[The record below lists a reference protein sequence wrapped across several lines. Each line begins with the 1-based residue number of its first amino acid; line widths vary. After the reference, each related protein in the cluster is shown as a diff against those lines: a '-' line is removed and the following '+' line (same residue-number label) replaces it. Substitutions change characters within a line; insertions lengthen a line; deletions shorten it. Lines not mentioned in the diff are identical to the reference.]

1 MWLNETKPILKPMS
15 IPGISSIAILLACA
29 FLFYFFQPPFLQAQ
43 EEPPQFKPKHEISVT
58 LKLIQVYVTDSK
70 GLPLTDLEKENF
82 EVYDNGQ
89 RKNLTEFE
97 KHLHSFLL
105 SLQSEKDSA
114 VVASEAEPASRKFF
128 LFFDFV
134 YNNPKGLRA
143 TKKAALHFL
152 DNIIQADD
160 EIGIITYSLEGGLA
174 VREYLS
180 RDHLK
185 IRRFV
190 EAIGLKDYQSSVEN
204 LEARYWQQ
212 ATEENPLDVSQR
224 GGVGAGIWSKPEKD
238 PIMDSPNVSEEMK
251 RAFMTSESRVQ
262 ALTFLREMTRLAKAL
277 GYLPGIKHLILFSS
291 GIPYSLIYGMQTED
305 KSRGSWRQDWGQTQ
319 LQYYLDDMQ
328 KAISHANLVVYAF
341 DTEDSVARI
350 NQDLRLTGIL
360 TLGKIAD
367 YSGGKYFGNIHNYTR
382 GLEEVQKI
390 TGCYYVLG
398 YYVDTQWDGQYH
410 EVKVRVNRPKT
421 RVYAQKGYF
430 NPKSFK
436 ELTPI
441 EKQLHLVD
449 LCLSEKPLLQEP
461 LALESG
467 GFSFYEKGKENL
479 ILWTRLVRE
488 EMAKLAGNKLEL
500 LFVIFDNEGSITA
513 MERRKIKLSSLPA
526 TEAGIVYFSPTF
538 ELPAGQYRCR
548 VVMRNLENGQS
559 ALGSSDLSLSGEQPG
574 KLTLGLPALL
584 TAGQI
589 SEYDNSPLFFPP
601 GWNRYALTSSQ
612 LKAGTEEFYALLICS
627 SPATDSPEME
637 FKSVLIQAR
646 DSRAETIASEL
657 QPLSGR
663 HETGQTAFL
672 ARLKTRPLEPGSY
685 HLYIHITEKTTGA
698 RAVRSLSLTVTA
710 PLPNTRSR
718 LDTMS

>member
-1 MWLNETKPILKPMS
+1 MRLHKTLRIPKPAKRRGASPIAFWLTFSFL
-15 IPGISSIAILLACA
+15 
-29 FLFYFFQPPFLQAQ
+29 FLFYFIHPWFILAQ

-70 GLPLTDLEKENF
+70 GQPLTDLEKEDF
-82 EVYDNGQ
+82 EVFDNGQ

-105 SLQSEKDSA
+105 PPESEK
-114 VVASEAEPASRKFF
+114 ASEIATRETEPASRKFF

-143 TKKAALHFL
+143 TRKAALHFL
-152 DNIIQADD
+152 DYIIQADD

-180 RDHLK
+180 RDHGK

-190 EAIGLKDYQSSVEN
+190 EAIGLKDYQGSVEN

-251 RAFMTSESRVQ
+251 RAFMTSENRVQ
-262 ALTFLREMTRLAKAL
+262 ALTFLREMTKLSKAL

-291 GIPYSLIYGMQTED
+291 GIPYSLIYGIQTED
-305 KSRGSWRQDWGQTQ
+305 KSGGTWRQDWGQTQ

-367 YSGGKYFGNIHNYTR
+367 YSGGKYFGNIHNYNR

-398 YYVDTQWDGQYH
+398 YYVDAQWDGQYH

-421 RVYAQKGYF
+421 KVYAQKGYF
-430 NPKSFK
+430 NPKPFK
-436 ELTPI
+436 DLTAL

-461 LALESG
+461 LALESS

-500 LFVIFDNEGSITA
+500 LFVIFDKEDSIVA
-513 MERRKIKLSSLPA
+513 LERRKIKLSSLPE
-526 TEAGIVYFSPTF
+526 TEAGTVYFSLPF
-538 ELPAGQYRCR
+538 ELPAGTYRGR
-548 VVMRNLENGQS
+548 VVMRNLDTGQS
-559 ALGSSDLSLSGEQPG
+559 ALGSSDLVLGGQQPG
-574 KLTLGLPALL
+574 ELTLGLPALL
-584 TAGQI
+584 TVGQI
-589 SEYDNSPLFFPP
+589 SEHDNSPLFFPP
-601 GWNRYALTSSQ
+601 GWNRYTLVTPR
-612 LKAGTEEFYALLICS
+612 LKTGTEEFYVLLICS
-627 SPATDSPEME
+627 SPAEDSQELDL
-637 FKSVLIQAR
+637 KSVLIQAR
-646 DSRAETIASEL
+646 GGRAETIASEL
-657 QPLSGR
+657 QPLSSR
-663 HETGQTAFL
+663 HEAGRTAFL

-698 RAVRSLSLTVTA
+698 RTVRSLSLQVT
-710 PLPNTRSR
+710 
-718 LDTMS
+718 D